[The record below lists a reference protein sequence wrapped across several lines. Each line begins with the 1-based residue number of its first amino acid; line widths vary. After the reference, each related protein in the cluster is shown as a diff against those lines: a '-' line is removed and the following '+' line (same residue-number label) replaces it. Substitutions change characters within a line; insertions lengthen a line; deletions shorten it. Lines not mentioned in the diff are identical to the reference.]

1 MALGSAWLNQKLL
14 VPARPPSVLADT
26 KHRRRARLKDGP
38 WDALALQT
46 LEADLT
52 TATLALLECG
62 GWARQQTAGK
72 QQAISGKM
80 QRIQA

>member
-1 MALGSAWLNQKLL
+1 M
-14 VPARPPSVLADT
+14 LADT

-62 GWARQQTAGK
+62 GLGTAANSRKATGNFRQDAK
-72 QQAISGKM
+72 NPSLSW
-80 QRIQA
+80 QRKVSS